1 MVCWIESVATATDQ
15 TTNAQLQAPTTN
27 HQPSTPNSRLPR
39 PTTNDQRLTA
49 RRHRFAV
56 HHPRN
61 PEPIL
66 RHAEADRPER
76 LLEGHLGHPTFSQ
89 LVEDPLA
96 VCERLRRDRHVDA
109 LRLLIP
115 VGRCVGPH
123 QRGAVD
129 FQRDVH
135 DEAVLVGRN
144 AVLHL
149 RLAERL
155 QELDLAAEAALV
167 EPERLG
173 AVAVEVQ
180 IGGEHHFLPKCC
192 FSCSTTSAGA
202 FGKSSISKYCRIS
215 TSGSRPALGSCANGI
230 FFAHSMASAFDLTLM
245 IQ

>member
-27 HQPSTPNSRLPR
+27 HQLPTPNSQL

-115 VGRCVGPH
+115 VARCVRP
-123 QRGAVD
+123 QPRGAVD
-129 FQRDVH
+129 LQRPVH
-135 DEAVLVGRN
+135 AEAVLVGRN

-167 EPERLG
+167 EPERL
-173 AVAVEVQ
+173 
-180 IGGEHHFLPKCC
+180 
-192 FSCSTTSAGA
+192 
-202 FGKSSISKYCRIS
+202 
-215 TSGSRPALGSCANGI
+215 
-230 FFAHSMASAFDLTLM
+230 
-245 IQ
+245 